1 MVGTLEQMFLSF
13 IIIRSNGS
21 ANIYLPISGR
31 REENVLLDAENI
43 IFLLSSAFSRFIAD
57 FLKSF
62 QYKAKKLGKS
72 RAVFSWCLSKME
84 DLEMFYS
91 LMLLMMTL

>member
-1 MVGTLEQMFLSF
+1 MFGC
-13 IIIRSNGS
+13 RD
-21 ANIYLPISGR
+21 
-31 REENVLLDAENI
+31 VLLDTENI
-43 IFLLSSAFSRFIAD
+43 IFLPDSAFSRFIAD